1 MRSVGLGT
9 WRGNKGVS
17 FAEMRPPV
25 SVLARRVRDSLS
37 VIPTAKLAG
46 LHNAWWD
53 VPRALSRSH
62 AHIWR
67 RRAVPCRRWEGPFPS
82 LHAAKDFAFE
92 ENKPVGS
99 FSFPCPSDCL
109 SCRLARA
116 SHGLLTYG
124 GNSYV
129 SSPPIVLMGF
139 LKPKPEIAASLRYRF
154 SYPIRTLTAPEEK
167 RGGKEGGAALRPE
180 ACTGV
185 AT

>member
-1 MRSVGLGT
+1 
-9 WRGNKGVS
+9 
-17 FAEMRPPV
+17 MRPPV
-25 SVLARRVRDSLS
+25 SVLARRVQDSLS

-67 RRAVPCRRWEGPFPS
+67 WEGPFPS

-99 FSFPCPSDCL
+99 FSFPCPSDCP

-139 LKPKPEIAASLRYRF
+139 LKPKPKKCGLFKIPLLLSYSHIDSAGGEEGRKGGRGCAAARGVHRRGDVV
-154 SYPIRTLTAPEEK
+154 RTSRQSA
-167 RGGKEGGAALRPE
+167 GDIGAVMR
-180 ACTGV
+180 
-185 AT
+185 